1 MIGAITAGLFSEPT
15 APVTSSYE
23 SIQTVTLASNQA
35 SITFSSIP
43 ATFKHLQI
51 RALSRTTRA
60 ITNDTLGV
68 TFNSDTVASNY
79 ARHVLYGDGASAGA
93 VGTTS
98 NNDIGTTAGASCT
111 TGVFGVN
118 VIDILDYTTTTIKT
132 RTVRYLAGFDNN
144 GSGQVRL
151 GSTLYLGT
159 SPISTILI
167 DAASGGGNLAQYSSF
182 ALYGIKG

>member
-1 MIGAITAGLFSEPT
+1 MIGAITAGLFSSGVAAAT
-15 APVTSSYE
+15 NSYE

-111 TGVFGVN
+111 SGVFGAN
-118 VIDILDYTTTTIKT
+118 VIDILDYTNTNKY

-159 SPISTILI
+159 SAISTILI
-167 DAASGGGNLAQYSSF
+167 DAAAGGGNLAQYSSF

>member
-1 MIGAITAGLFSEPT
+1 MIGAITAGLYAGGVP
-15 APVTSSYE
+15 PVTGSYE
-23 SIQTVTLASNQA
+23 SIQTVSLGASQA
-35 SITFSSIP
+35 SISFTSIP
-43 ATFKHLQI
+43 STFKHLQI

-68 TFNSDTVASNY
+68 TFNSDTTASNY
-79 ARHVLYGDGASAGA
+79 ARHVLYGDGSSAGA

-111 TGVFGVN
+111 TGVFGGL
-118 VIDILDYTTTTIKT
+118 VIDILDYTNTNKN

-144 GSGQVRL
+144 GSGQVRI

-159 SPISTILI
+159 SAISTILI
-167 DAASGGGNLAQYSSF
+167 DAASGGGNLAQYSQF

>member
-1 MIGAITAGLFSEPT
+1 MIGAITAGTFSAGTP
-15 APVTSSYE
+15 PVTNSYE

-111 TGVFGVN
+111 SGVFGAN
-118 VIDILDYTTTTIKT
+118 VIDILDYTNTNKY

-159 SPISTILI
+159 SAISTILI

>member
-1 MIGAITAGLFSEPT
+1 MIGAITAGTFSAGTP
-15 APVTSSYE
+15 PVTNSYE

-111 TGVFGVN
+111 SGVFGAN
-118 VIDILDYTTTTIKT
+118 VIDILDYTNTNKY

-159 SPISTILI
+159 SAISTILI
-167 DAASGGGNLAQYSSF
+167 DAAAGGGNLAQYSSF

>member
-1 MIGAITAGLFSEPT
+1 MIGAITAGLFSTPT
-15 APVTSSYE
+15 APVTNSYE

-111 TGVFGVN
+111 SGVFGAN
-118 VIDILDYTTTTIKT
+118 VIDILDYTNTNKY

-159 SPISTILI
+159 SAISTILI